1 VIENVGVKSKLRIVE
16 DNDNDVYSI
25 PDRGLKLGQVIP
37 KATIAGEA
45 DYRPVW
51 YATLDSD

>member
-51 YATLDSD
+51 